1 MSISVHGTL
10 RPQPPT
16 MSDISPIVSA
26 HRTVARRRNEDVQPQ
41 GASRRG
47 RQHSDV
53 ACRPAIERVI
63 RTRAYIWSR
72 IAFFGLSSFLS
83 FVYYVRTTVLTEP
96 YFRGG

>member
-1 MSISVHGTL
+1 MCSL
-10 RPQPPT
+10 R
-16 MSDISPIVSA
+16 A
-26 HRTVARRRNEDVQPQ
+26 QPQ
-41 GASRRG
+41 GAELSRVP
-47 RQHSDV
+47 DV